1 MKGFLNGVRVQS
13 TKGERLGLGQEKRG
27 LVQGRLRD
35 PEICWR
41 VKECKWLEGAVIGK
55 MTESSFAHLI
65 QACTR
70 FDQKVRK

>member
-1 MKGFLNGVRVQS
+1 MIQKFVGGSRNV
-13 TKGERLGLGQEKRG
+13 
-27 LVQGRLRD
+27 
-35 PEICWR
+35 
-41 VKECKWLEGAVIGK
+41 KWLEGAVIGK